1 MCLCAGAGDA
11 FRAAFAVSLVEGRSL
26 RHSLQ
31 FASVAGAIAAS
42 RLGAVP
48 SLPARHELDQLL
60 TQWLAQP
67 GSQAGDTTHSTP
79 TPSAP
84 CDALAQSA
92 SPPAAATTAARE
104 PAAVTDTHP
113 GFPLKFASRL
123 NSMKERPDLWPDNQI
138 RNDTLKLLARQATT
152 RGLDLVDFN
161 FPQHMRGLEYQHVR
175 DALAA
180 AGLGAGAVCIRFEDD
195 MRLGAFSNPDALLRA
210 KAVQLVVQGCRWA
223 RELGAQ
229 ELVVWSAFDGY
240 DYTLSIAYVS
250 AWQRVVDSYQQVSA
264 MPVLGF
270 R

>member
-1 MCLCAGAGDA
+1 MCLSVGAGDA
-11 FRAAFAVSLVEGRSL
+11 FRAAFAVSLVERRSL

-48 SLPARHELDQLL
+48 SLPARHEVDQLL
-60 TQWLAQP
+60 AQWLAQP
-67 GSQAGDTTHSTP
+67 GPQAGDATHLTP
-79 TPSAP
+79 TPAAQR
-84 CDALAQSA
+84 DALAQPA
-92 SPPAAATTAARE
+92 SPPAATTAARE
-104 PAAVTDTHP
+104 DAQAPGPHD

-123 NSMKERPDLWPDNQI
+123 NSMKERLDLWPDNRI
-138 RNDTLKLLARQATT
+138 RNDTLKLLARQATA
-152 RGLDLVDFN
+152 RGLDLIDFN
-161 FPQHMRGLEYQHVR
+161 FPQHLHGLEYQQVR

-195 MRLGAFSNPDALLRA
+195 MRLGAFSNPDAPLRA

-240 DYTLSIAYVS
+240 DYTLSIDYAS
-250 AWQRVVDSYQQVSA
+250 AWQRVVESYQQVSA